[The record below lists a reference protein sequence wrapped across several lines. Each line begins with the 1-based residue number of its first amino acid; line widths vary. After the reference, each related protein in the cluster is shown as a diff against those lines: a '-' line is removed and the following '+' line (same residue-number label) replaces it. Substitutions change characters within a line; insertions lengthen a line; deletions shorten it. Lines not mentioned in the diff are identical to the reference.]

1 MKKIGE
7 IFQEERKKRH
17 LSISEVVKKTKIP
30 QKFLLAIESGDY
42 SQLPCG
48 LYPHLYVKEYSRF
61 LKLSE
66 KKMVAIFRRDYRSPK
81 SSKKRFYS
89 TNLKSWLRWQRF
101 LGGGLIILIF
111 GGYLFY
117 QYISFVSPPKIKLVV
132 TNLPSGEKVIKGK
145 TDTRA
150 TLKIDGEIVNLDK
163 NGRFS
168 FLVKDK
174 DKKEIDI
181 VAESPAGKKR
191 KIVEKLK
198 R

>member
-7 IFQEERKKRH
+7 IFREERIRRR
-17 LSISEVVKKTKIP
+17 LSISEVVKTTKIP

-61 LKLSE
+61 LKLPE

-81 SSKKRFYS
+81 NSKKRFHP
-89 TNLKSWLRWQRF
+89 TDLKSWLQWQRF

-111 GGYLFY
+111 SGYLFY
-117 QYISFVSPPKIKLVV
+117 QYINFVSPPRVKLVV
-132 TNLPSGEKVIKGK
+132 INSPSGEKIIKGK
-145 TDTRA
+145 TDPRA

-163 NGRFS
+163 NGNFS
-168 FLVKDK
+168 FLIKYK

-181 VAESPAGKKR
+181 IAESPAGKKR
-191 KIVEKLK
+191 KIIEKLK
-198 R
+198 Q